1 MISVGFMGLRYF
13 SGMPAFAGI
22 GPRLYDRYGPLLN
35 DPDGVFNLPKDFS
48 YKIISRSGAPMDDGF
63 LSPGK
68 NDAMAA
74 FEGPDGTVIVVRNHE
89 VPGKDLENG
98 PFGKT
103 RWEERRT
110 GTEGGRKC
118 RSRGGREH

>member
-1 MISVGFMGLRYF
+1 MMHEQQEISSGRRTFIKNSLMISVGFMGLRYF

-63 LSPGK
+63 LSPGDRK
-68 NDAMAA
+68 S
-74 FEGPDGTVIVVRNHE
+74 
-89 VPGKDLENG
+89 
-98 PFGKT
+98 T
-103 RWEERRT
+103 RLNSSH
-110 GTEGGRKC
+110 KC
-118 RSRGGREH
+118 SSRMP